1 MRSEF
6 SEPKKGRCTE
16 TDRVRKEKRW
26 KEDGRKKERREE
38 KILEGERDV
47 QRVKRE
53 KREQREIRRVVL
65 LFGPRGWERV
75 ALSRSSP
82 PAAVVMLP
90 CAGPS

>member
-38 KILEGERDV
+38 KILEGEREMCDELKE
-47 QRVKRE
+47 RKGSNE
-53 KREQREIRRVVL
+53 K
-65 LFGPRGWERV
+65 
-75 ALSRSSP
+75 
-82 PAAVVMLP
+82 
-90 CAGPS
+90 